1 MINLVIPMAGSGSR
15 FSDAGYKDPKPM
27 IKIGKYRM
35 IEWVIMNLAPPV
47 DIDLRYIF
55 IARKE
60 HLKNHQFLEILNFD
74 PNNIILPIDHLT
86 DGAASTVSLASDYI
100 NNDQHLIIANS
111 DQFVNINIE
120 EFYRTCLNGSDGT
133 IMTFRARSN
142 KWSYVALD
150 KNDNVMLVREKEPI
164 SNIATVGI
172 YHFRNG
178 SSFISGVKQMKA
190 KELTVNGEYYVAPVY
205 NELIEN
211 ESKIDHFP
219 IERKQMHGLGT
230 PEDLDAFMQST
241 TFHHFNNLNL

>member
-15 FSDAGYKDPKPM
+15 FSDAGFKDAKPM
-27 IKIGKYRM
+27 IQIGNHRM
-35 IEWVIMNLAPPV
+35 IEWVIRNLTPP
-47 DIDLRYIF
+47 DNIDLRYIF
-55 IARKE
+55 IARNE
-60 HLKNHQFLEILNFD
+60 HLENHQFREILNFA

-100 NNDQHLIIANS
+100 DNDQHLVIANS

-120 EFYRTCLNGSDGT
+120 EFYQTCLNGSDGT
-133 IMTFRARSN
+133 IMTFRARSK

-150 KNDNVMLVREKEPI
+150 ENENVIMVREKEPI

-172 YHFRNG
+172 YHFRKG
-178 SSFISGVKQMKA
+178 SDFLAGVKRMKV
-190 KELTVNGEYYVAPVY
+190 KRLTVNGEYYVAPVY

-211 ESKIDHFP
+211 QAKIDHFP

-230 PEDLDAFMQST
+230 PEDMDAFLKST
-241 TFHHFNNLNL
+241 DFLHFNNLDS